1 MCAWSF
7 FISCCSSISKSK
19 ATAPSCKVPQL
30 QPKESDWVMADQ
42 TLTKASQ
49 KVQTKRFY
57 NVLIVCNS
65 TDTRIHPSE
74 VSSIW
79 YKSIHTNRSSKQIQ
93 QSCRKQREFINVF
106 STEASQLWILIEL
119 LGLIP
124 LYAMHGLQEDLLP
137 WKLRCKMI
145 FPIIQNGVKKEA
157 VGGNIEP
164 IFKYGVVRV
173 KYGVDTGSIRVGQTQ
188 GSPVKPRVS
197 SYKYGVIRVKYGVYT
212 GSIRVRIFK
221 KPNPNFSGAIV
232 IKTC

>member
-1 MCAWSF
+1 
-7 FISCCSSISKSK
+7 
-19 ATAPSCKVPQL
+19 
-30 QPKESDWVMADQ
+30 
-42 TLTKASQ
+42 
-49 KVQTKRFY
+49 
-57 NVLIVCNS
+57 
-65 TDTRIHPSE
+65 
-74 VSSIW
+74 
-79 YKSIHTNRSSKQIQ
+79 
-93 QSCRKQREFINVF
+93 
-106 STEASQLWILIEL
+106 
-119 LGLIP
+119 
-124 LYAMHGLQEDLLP
+124 MHGLQEDLLP

-188 GSPVKPRVS
+188 GSPVKPTVS